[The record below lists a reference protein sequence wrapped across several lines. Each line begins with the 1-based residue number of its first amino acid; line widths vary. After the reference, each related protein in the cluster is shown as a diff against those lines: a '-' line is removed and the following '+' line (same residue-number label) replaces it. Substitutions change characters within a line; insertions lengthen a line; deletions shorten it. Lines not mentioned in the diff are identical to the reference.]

1 MVVLILPS
9 TAYTGKLSES
19 RYLLATSCKHQQ
31 IQSSA
36 NRSLCLCNLHT
47 APGEKYN
54 TGSYDLVNCTVILN
68 LNRMDDLFLTGSYIM

>member
-19 RYLLATSCKHQQ
+19 RYLLATCKYQQ

-36 NRSLCLCNLHT
+36 NRSLYLCNLHT
-47 APGEKYN
+47 SPGEKYN
-54 TGSYDLVNCTVILN
+54 TGSYDLVNCTFIAN
-68 LNRMDDLFLTGSYIM
+68 LNRMDGQFPPSNYIM